1 MNKSPSSP
9 TPVLLSVSDTAK
21 MLGIS
26 TRLVW
31 KLTAAG
37 KFPQP
42 IRPTPKLPRWRK
54 ADIDAYVGDLADH
67 R

>member
-1 MNKSPSSP
+1 
-9 TPVLLSVSDTAK
+9 